1 MYRRTHSGYARL
13 HFSHRHSL
21 LLSITFFM
29 HPAVGQA
36 VYHSL
41 SESLGVEWLV
51 GGGVR
56 GGGGGGGDG

>member
-41 SESLGVEWLV
+41 SESLGR
-51 GGGVR
+51 GIDGGVR
-56 GGGGGGGDG
+56 GGGIEREGKE